1 MTTALT
7 EDLQT
12 ALADKERK
20 SAYDATHNTNVYV
33 LLEHFG
39 RAQINAIYG
48 PFHSRNAAKDWG
60 LVNVNSFTIME
71 IMRPKDVEE
80 VGFVLTSA
88 PAEPTLEDQG
98 IHPDQAKIGDYIDP
112 TVVP

>member
-1 MTTALT
+1 MTTP
-7 EDLQT
+7 
-12 ALADKERK
+12 LAETVKDGIE
-20 SAYDATHNTNVYV
+20 AYHTNVFVV
-33 LLEHFG
+33 LSFVKPY
-39 RAQINAIYG
+39 QIVDTVYG
-48 PFHSRNAAKDWG
+48 FFFSKRAAKSWG
-60 LVNVNSFTIME
+60 RVNTTGYSIME

-80 VGFVLTSA
+80 VGFVLPLT